1 MEMSRFQIEEIIGQD
16 MHGVVYRASDSE
28 SGRTV
33 ALRRFLP
40 FGQDGGGLEKE
51 EAIAFE
57 IATKRL
63 ADVSH
68 VALRSVLYG
77 STDPIDGIPYLVT
90 EWVDGMSLS
99 DILAGE
105 TLDPALIIDVL
116 RIALEVSIVLSHILG
131 EEAVWVET
139 DVHSIIIGT
148 RDSGRGFTFWI
159 SPFKWLGGEFQSRK
173 LSSIVDL
180 GEELAG
186 WQRKVVSDQAGYG
199 LGGWMK
205 WLKKNPDVRL
215 TEALET
221 LAASTGN
228 EPPPAEADLVER
240 ATNPKNSIPKQAST
254 SKALVFTAVIA
265 LLVISSALF
274 CLHKTAKP
282 PVIAGKYSEQEISPV
297 IHEPGSASGSSASPA
312 AKVQTPAERA
322 SARAEELKIE
332 LARATVKT
340 SPPQTHASDKIHTS
354 EDKKLF
360 ANIKSGTPMKLGGVL
375 RRVKLSSTGKSI
387 YLFLEDSTDPEKL
400 AGVVHKSNFKGD
412 FRNEAFTPMIGKKL
426 VLTGTCFKEPGGR
439 ILAKIVDVKQIQV
452 IPE

>member
-1 MEMSRFQIEEIIGQD
+1 
-16 MHGVVYRASDSE
+16 
-28 SGRTV
+28 
-33 ALRRFLP
+33 
-40 FGQDGGGLEKE
+40 
-51 EAIAFE
+51 
-57 IATKRL
+57 
-63 ADVSH
+63 
-68 VALRSVLYG
+68 
-77 STDPIDGIPYLVT
+77 
-90 EWVDGMSLS
+90 MSLS
-99 DILAGE
+99 EILAGD

-139 DVHSIIIGT
+139 DVQSIIIGT
-148 RDSGRGFTFWI
+148 RESGRGFTFWI
-159 SPFKWLGGEFQSRK
+159 SPFKWLGGEFHSRK

-186 WQRKVVSDQAGYG
+186 WKRKVVSDQAGYG

-215 TEALET
+215 TEALEM

-240 ATNPKNSIPKQAST
+240 ATNPKKSVPKHASPT
-254 SKALVFTAVIA
+254 KALAFTAAIA
-265 LLVISSALF
+265 VLVISTAIF
-274 CLHKTAKP
+274 YLHKTAKA
-282 PVIAGKYSEQEISPV
+282 PVIIAKYSEQKISPATN
-297 IHEPGSASGSSASPA
+297 EPGSASGSATSPA
-312 AKVQTPAERA
+312 PKALTPAERA

-332 LARATVKT
+332 LSKAPVIT
-340 SPPQTHASDKIHTS
+340 SPPPTPASGKIYAPG
-354 EDKKLF
+354 DKKLF
-360 ANIKSGTPMKLGGVL
+360 TNIKSGTPMKLGGVL

-412 FRNEAFTPMIGKKL
+412 FRNEAFIPMVGKKL

-439 ILAKIVDVKQIQV
+439 ILTKIVDVKQIQV
-452 IPE
+452 VPE